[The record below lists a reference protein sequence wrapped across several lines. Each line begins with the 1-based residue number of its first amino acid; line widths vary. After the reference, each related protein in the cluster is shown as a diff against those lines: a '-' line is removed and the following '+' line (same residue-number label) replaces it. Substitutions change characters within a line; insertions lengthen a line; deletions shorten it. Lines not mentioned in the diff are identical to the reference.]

1 MNKHTFIAL
10 TVASALGLTPFSGA
24 APFSGKAF
32 ADDVKAQKTLK
43 PATLTYP
50 SIPNRSD
57 AGMMIG
63 HTVEDIIGNRIGQ
76 IEGIHI
82 GKDGK
87 VADVVVAVGGFL
99 GVGQRDVLVKW
110 SALRIINNA
119 DATGSIDKIVVATTK
134 EELKSMAAY
143 RFDRPDQRRTVFESP
158 M

>member
-24 APFSGKAF
+24 APFSGKAY
-32 ADDVKAQKTLK
+32 ADDIKAQKTLK
-43 PATLTYP
+43 PATLIYP
-50 SIPNRSD
+50 STPNRTD
-57 AGMMIG
+57 AGVMIG
-63 HTVEDIIGNRIGQ
+63 HVVEDIIGNRVGQ

-87 VADVVVAVGGFL
+87 VADVVVGVGGFL

-110 SALRIINNA
+110 SSLRIIQDA
-119 DATGSIDKIVVATTK
+119 DAIGSIDKIVLAATK
-134 EELKSMAAY
+134 DQLKAMTAY